1 MLVQLKQELDT
12 ISKEILLIREVVRNF
27 QQNLSLE
34 KLSEF
39 KNTVLE

>member
-27 QQNLSLE
+27 QQNISLE